1 MQPIKGLAMT
11 FDMDK
16 LINCLSMGL
25 SSHIVITGS
34 ELDIEQFQIDL
45 MRRLEKEGK
54 STRELLCTTEHLD
67 LNQCEQVDF
76 LLVKGLG
83 YLPAQHNNS
92 YAIRTYLDMGTYNKL
107 RSVIF
112 CETEHYSRHFNDYNA
127 PFYQFCTRYPIGS

>member
-1 MQPIKGLAMT
+1 MT

-34 ELDIEQFQIDL
+34 KMDIEQLQIDL
-45 MRRLEKEGK
+45 KGRLARDGK
-54 STRELLCTTEHLD
+54 STRELLCTTESLE

-83 YLPAQHNNS
+83 NLPAQHNNS
-92 YAIRTYLDMGTYNKL
+92 CAIRTYLDMGTYNKL
-107 RSVIF
+107 RSIIF
-112 CETEHYSRHFNDYNA
+112 CETEHYEKHFNDYNA
-127 PFYQFCTRYPIGS
+127 PFYRFCLDYPLGNEKTLSTK